1 MSALPPAVVAE
12 PLLASITSARWFAGK
27 GRRAELRSLTP
38 LPWLNDSG
46 AGSPQVRIEIAEIG
60 YPDEG
65 TTEYYQLALAYRDVA
80 VRSLADAELFTN
92 GDRTVYDAMQDPEA
106 ARVLLTALRQARSV
120 DATGASI
127 RFHRLDD
134 GQLEPDLVSQVFGGQ
149 QSNTS
154 LSYGE
159 VAMLKLFRRLEL
171 GRNLDIEVHAALN
184 EQGVRDVAR
193 LYGWSEA
200 TWTRDGEVLGADLSM
215 YVEKLAD
222 ATDGWILALAALTE
236 EDRLGAAS
244 PGAGFTEQ
252 AQALGT
258 ALALTHQALRTAF
271 GTATLPAASVATT
284 MTRRLAAAVSA
295 APVLGAYA
303 PALESCF
310 DDLGT
315 ADLDVQRV
323 HGDFHLG
330 QTLHTPS
337 GWRIIDFEGEPAKSL
352 PERAAPD
359 TVWRDVAGM
368 LRSFGYAAASVG
380 GPAATGWEHA
390 CRAAFLSGYSG
401 GRALTATERVQLRAY
416 EADKSIYEVVY
427 EVRNRPD
434 WAAIPL
440 KALDALTRDPDPT
453 QEFQERR

>member
-1 MSALPPAVVAE
+1 MSNLV
-12 PLLASITSARWFAGK
+12 
-27 GRRAELRSLTP
+27 
-38 LPWLNDSG
+38 
-46 AGSPQVRIEIAEIG
+46 
-60 YPDEG
+60 
-65 TTEYYQLALAYRDVA
+65 
-80 VRSLADAELFTN
+80 DAELFTD
-92 GDRTVYDAMQDPEA
+92 GDRIAYDAMQDPEA
-106 ARVLLTALRQARSV
+106 AAVLLAALRQARAV

-134 GQLEPDLVSQVFGGQ
+134 GQLEPDLPAQVFRGQ

-184 EQGVRDVAR
+184 EQGVRDVAA

-215 YVEKLAD
+215 CVEKLAD

-236 EDRLGAAS
+236 EDRLGAVS
-244 PGAGFTEQ
+244 PGTGFTEH
-252 AQALGT
+252 ARALGT
-258 ALALTHQALRTAF
+258 ALAQTHQALRTAF
-271 GTATLPAASVATT
+271 GTATLPAAGVATT
-284 MTRRLAAAVSA
+284 MTRRLAAAVPA
-295 APVLGAYA
+295 APVLRAYVA
-303 PALESCF
+303 ALESCF
-310 DDLGT
+310 DDLGP

-337 GWRIIDFEGEPAKSL
+337 GWRIIDFEGEPTKSL
-352 PERAAPD
+352 PERVAPD

-380 GPAATGWEHA
+380 GQAAPGWEHA
-390 CRAAFLSGYSG
+390 CRAAFLAGYTG
-401 GRALTATERVQLRAY
+401 GRGLTAAERAQLRAY
-416 EADKSIYEVVY
+416 EADKAIYEVVY

-440 KALDALTRDPDPT
+440 KALDGLTRKPEPT
-453 QEFQERR
+453 QQPQEQR